1 MVIINTDAI
10 MPSIKKAGTVNISN
24 ITIGLMLIVSMLVG
38 VLPSIVAAAII
49 LACCAV
55 LFFLDD
61 LYLAYP
67 FMIFYYHLYGMFL
80 GLSVY
85 RWFTLIFIIAVLFK
99 VNKKTRIDKKY
110 FLPLVVYL
118 LYMAIVVSSYDA
130 QRPIFGFLNIL
141 CCVLLVALYID
152 NSPENLRK
160 FFAVYV
166 FVAIVAFITG
176 IINDN
181 TLIEGNE
188 YTMVEISRFHATFE
202 DPNYM
207 GFFYTIAVFVTAS
220 LGLFRPVWRWTVI
233 VLLNIMIMST
243 VSMTA
248 IVVNVIL
255 WLLYF
260 ALSKKIKLSATIAGV
275 AVVVLLVGLYE
286 YGLNH
291 SSAPVLGDTSYRIQQ
306 KLIEWREGDLSGF
319 TTGRT
324 DHAIAHFK
332 CFLDQPFWK
341 KLFGGTPVNSGY
353 IANEVYATAHNEY
366 IDMLL
371 NVGIIGTFIM
381 VWFILKNTV
390 THFSEY
396 IKSNSDISFCRLMC
410 NFVWISYAFTL
421 TIFTDF
427 RFILPFFI

>member
-1 MVIINTDAI
+1 M
-10 MPSIKKAGTVNISN
+10 
-24 ITIGLMLIVSMLVG
+24 
-38 VLPSIVAAAII
+38 
-49 LACCAV
+49 
-55 LFFLDD
+55 
-61 LYLAYP
+61 
-67 FMIFYYHLYGMFL
+67 
-80 GLSVY
+80 
-85 RWFTLIFIIAVLFK
+85 
-99 VNKKTRIDKKY
+99 
-110 FLPLVVYL
+110 
-118 LYMAIVVSSYDA
+118 
-130 QRPIFGFLNIL
+130 
-141 CCVLLVALYID
+141 
-152 NSPENLRK
+152 
-160 FFAVYV
+160 
-166 FVAIVAFITG
+166 
-176 IINDN
+176 
-181 TLIEGNE
+181 
-188 YTMVEISRFHATFE
+188 
-202 DPNYM
+202 
-207 GFFYTIAVFVTAS
+207 TAS

-291 SSAPVLGDTSYRIQQ
+291 SSVPVLGDTSYRIQQ

-324 DHAIAHFK
+324 DLATAHFK
-332 CFLDQPFWK
+332 YFLDQPFWK
-341 KLFGGTPVNSGY
+341 KLFGGTPVNSTY
-353 IANEVYATAHNEY
+353 ISSDVYASAHNEY

-371 NVGIIGTFIM
+371 NVGLVGTFVM
-381 VWFILKNTV
+381 VWFVVKNSV

-396 IKSNSDISFCRLMC
+396 IKSKSEISFCKLMC

-427 RFILPFFI
+427 RFTLPFFI